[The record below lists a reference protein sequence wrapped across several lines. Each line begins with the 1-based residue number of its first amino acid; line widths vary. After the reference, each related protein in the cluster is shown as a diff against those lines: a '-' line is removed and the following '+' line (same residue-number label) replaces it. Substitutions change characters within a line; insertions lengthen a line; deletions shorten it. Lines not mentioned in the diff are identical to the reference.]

1 MKNKII
7 ERKNTLGRI
16 NSRQNNSEKQ
26 ISELEDRVEKIT
38 ASEQKKKKR
47 MKSSK
52 DNLRPLG
59 QHQVN

>member
-7 ERKNTLGRI
+7 ERKNTQERI

-38 ASEQKKKKR
+38 ASEQKKKKE
-47 MKSSK
+47 
-52 DNLRPLG
+52 
-59 QHQVN
+59 